1 MIENDHHAAAS
12 IHKREEIK
20 NASSTQVLQRRPVL
34 RQLYFSCLMYRC
46 QALGSANVPVLEE
59 QVVIL
64 RIV

>member
-34 RQLYFSCLMYRC
+34 RQCFILPYVPLPNV
-46 QALGSANVPVLEE
+46 GSANVPV
-59 QVVIL
+59 
-64 RIV
+64 